1 MQKNKIIT
9 SKHSKQTI
17 MNKISDKA
25 HIDPNARIGKNVTI
39 YPFAYIEGDVVI
51 GDNCII
57 YPYVSIMNGTR
68 MGSGN
73 RIF

>member
-9 SKHSKQTI
+9 SEHSKQTI

-39 YPFAYIEGDVVI
+39 YPFAYIEGDVV
-51 GDNCII
+51 DAVV
-57 YPYVSIMNGTR
+57 YVNFMDG
-68 MGSGN
+68 
-73 RIF
+73 FAE

>member
-1 MQKNKIIT
+1 
-9 SKHSKQTI
+9 

-57 YPYVSIMNGTR
+57 YPRPPFWALTLRTLISVAISHT
-68 MGSGN
+68 
-73 RIF
+73 